1 MSLPVTQPV
10 HATTVARF
18 GRDGWRAVML
28 TGPSGAGKSD
38 LALRLNGRGWRLV
51 ADDWTEVW
59 ACAGAVYATAPASL
73 AGRIEARGLGIVA
86 APDRRLAR
94 VRLVV
99 GAETDPVERLPDPAT
114 RTVAGLP
121 LPLLRLDLRRVSAV
135 DVVAAALATL

>member
-1 MSLPVTQPV
+1 MSPPVTQPV

-28 TGPSGAGKSD
+28 AGSSGAGKSD
-38 LALRLNGRGWRLV
+38 LALRLCARGWRLV

-59 ACAGAVYATAPASL
+59 ASGGSVYATAPRTL
-73 AGRIEARGLGIVA
+73 VGRIEARGLGVVA

-94 VRLVV
+94 VVLVV
-99 GAETDPVERLPDPAT
+99 RAETGPFERLPDPAT
-114 RTVAGLP
+114 ETVAGLA
-121 LPLLRLDLRRVSAV
+121 LPLLRLDLRPASAV